1 MVKNLIIGILVA
13 IIANMS
19 NLWVVSDSRL
29 IWANIS
35 TIFVV
40 WLLLSMVDSAI
51 EYIWDDLVRMV
62 NEID

>member
-40 WLLLSMVDSAI
+40 WLLLSMADSAI